1 MTRLM
6 FTFTSTKLKSL
17 AGSHLEVKVVPLDQ
31 VKARTSLLW
40 QLANVCLKEFLG
52 TSLLALLFAIILIA
66 ISWKQNLIRPLTRDF
81 FLPSHPP

>member
-52 TSLLALLFAIILIA
+52 TSLLALLFAIILVP
-66 ISWKQNLIRPLTRDF
+66 ISWKQNLIGLSNKDLL
-81 FLPSHPP
+81 LPSHPP